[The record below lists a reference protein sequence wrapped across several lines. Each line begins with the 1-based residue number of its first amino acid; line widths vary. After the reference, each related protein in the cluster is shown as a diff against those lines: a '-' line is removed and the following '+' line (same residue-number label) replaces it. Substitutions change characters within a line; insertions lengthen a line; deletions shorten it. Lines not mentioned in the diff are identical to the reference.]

1 VSDDRTVQGDDLL
14 RLLRDT
20 VGLSDVAYAE
30 PPVRLGGGFF
40 AENYGFRLSGAPPP
54 WNTPL
59 VVRLFPVS
67 SPADLPRWEAA
78 VQTVV
83 VRQGYPAAGVV
94 FFADD
99 ARLLGRRFFIME
111 RLPGRP
117 MMGGIGVR
125 ELAGSG
131 WRLFS
136 RLADVTA
143 EVQASLHRLDADPLL
158 AEFGDSVGIERWFA
172 RLEDQIDEGAG
183 GLSEGL
189 RWLVANRPTGP
200 ARAAICHGD
209 LWGGNILTDDGRI
222 AGVIDWT
229 VATIAEPALDVGF
242 TAMSLYLAPVE
253 APRAIQRA
261 VAAFGRSLSKR
272 YIRAYQH
279 RTGADLSA
287 IAYYEALRC
296 ASELGGV
303 AAYRLAEAK
312 DRPHDVPR
320 FTWVSIPDQMIDYF
334 RERTGVTLELPPG

>member
-30 PPVRLGGGFF
+30 PPVRLRRRFPSPRTT
-40 AENYGFRLSGAPPP
+40 ASGCPVRCHP
-54 WNTPL
+54 WDTPL
-59 VVRLFPVS
+59 VVRLFPAS

-78 VQTVV
+78 VQAVV

-143 EVQASLHRLDADPLL
+143 EVQVSLHRLDADPLL

-242 TAMSLYLAPVE
+242 TAMSLYLAPIE

-279 RTGADLSA
+279 RTGARPVGDRL
-287 IAYYEALRC
+287 LR
-296 ASELGGV
+296 SV
-303 AAYRLAEAK
+303 AVCE
-312 DRPHDVPR
+312 
-320 FTWVSIPDQMIDYF
+320 
-334 RERTGVTLELPPG
+334 